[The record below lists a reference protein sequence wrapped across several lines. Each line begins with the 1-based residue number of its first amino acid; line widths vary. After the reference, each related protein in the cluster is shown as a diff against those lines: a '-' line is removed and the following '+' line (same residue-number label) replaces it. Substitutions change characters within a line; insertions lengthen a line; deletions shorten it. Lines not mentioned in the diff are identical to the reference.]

1 MTRNKTE
8 TQDLSLAYYKFSDI
22 VLVYVGNKNILS
34 SNAKNEKT
42 KLQVY
47 IIYIYCWNIEQT
59 EDYKYQQVYI
69 IYILLE
75 YRIDSRL

>member
-1 MTRNKTE
+1 MDRNQLSADINAITMTRNKTE

-47 IIYIYCWNIEQT
+47 IIY
-59 EDYKYQQVYI
+59 V
-69 IYILLE
+69 LLE
-75 YRIDSRL
+75 YRID